1 MKAFGLT
8 IETLFHEKILLYGD
22 LLDVLEQEKKSITE
36 IDIEGLW
43 GISEK
48 KQQIA
53 SKIEDIRKKI
63 IHTLKDAS
71 PSHGMDVDEDQ
82 FEISRILSVVPSE
95 IAERL
100 KKVHVTLISL
110 KNNIQVLLS
119 ENKRFVGEYLNVLDD
134 LIGIITDSGSPGEIY
149 GKDRCSGRLN
159 SQLLLHREV

>member
-8 IETLFHEKILLYGD
+8 IETLFHEKILLYRD

-53 SKIEDIRKKI
+53 SKIDDIRKKI
-63 IHTLKDAS
+63 IHTLKAAS
-71 PSHGMDVDEDQ
+71 PSPDVDEDQ

-100 KKVHVTLISL
+100 KKVHVTLVSL

-134 LIGIITDSGSPGEIY
+134 LIGFITDSGSPGEIY

>member
-43 GISEK
+43 EISEK

-63 IHTLKDAS
+63 VHTL
-71 PSHGMDVDEDQ
+71 
-82 FEISRILSVVPSE
+82 
-95 IAERL
+95 
-100 KKVHVTLISL
+100 
-110 KNNIQVLLS
+110 
-119 ENKRFVGEYLNVLDD
+119 
-134 LIGIITDSGSPGEIY
+134 
-149 GKDRCSGRLN
+149 
-159 SQLLLHREV
+159 

>member
-8 IETLFHEKILLYGD
+8 IETLFHEKILLYRD

-63 IHTLKDAS
+63 VHTLKDAS
-71 PSHGMDVDEDQ
+71 PSPDVDEDQ

-100 KKVHVTLISL
+100 KKVHVTLVSL
-110 KNNIQVLLS
+110 KNNVQVLLS
-119 ENKRFVGEYLNVLDD
+119 ENKRFVGEYLNVLDE
-134 LIGIITDSGSPGEIY
+134 LIGVITDSGSPGEIY

>member
-8 IETLFHEKILLYGD
+8 IETLFHEKILLYRD

-43 GISEK
+43 EISEK

-71 PSHGMDVDEDQ
+71 PSPDVEEDQ
-82 FEISRILSVVPSE
+82 FEMSQILSVVPSE

-100 KKVHVTLISL
+100 KKVHVTLVSL

-119 ENKRFVGEYLNVLDD
+119 ENKRFVGEYLNVLDE

>member
-8 IETLFHEKILLYGD
+8 IETLFHEKILLYRD

-43 GISEK
+43 EISEK

-71 PSHGMDVDEDQ
+71 PSPDVDEDK

-100 KKVHVTLISL
+100 KKVHVTLVSL

-119 ENKRFVGEYLNVLDD
+119 ENKRFVGDYLNVLDD
-134 LIGIITDSGSPGEIY
+134 LIGVITDSGSPGEIY

>member
-53 SKIEDIRKKI
+53 SKIENIKKKI
-63 IHTLKDAS
+63 ILTLKDAS
-71 PSHGMDVDEDQ
+71 PSSDVGEDQ
-82 FEISRILSVVPSE
+82 FEISQILSVVPSE

-100 KKVHVTLISL
+100 KKVHVTLLSL
-110 KNNIQVLLS
+110 KNDVQVFLS